1 MSQKPLVIKV
11 NESNIP
17 NGSLGQWADL
27 AERNIQQFIENIQTP
42 VYDAS
47 ADLSAQVSGIP
58 TAYARA
64 DLFKSALLAY
74 GKSKDESNQNLGEY
88 YKALSSEW
96 RGLIACIALDYSRL
110 KMRRVYL
117 RYSDGKDYKD
127 TLNVYEPKGS
137 FGNMLFNSKLLWC
150 DKDEASEDLK
160 GVPFID
166 IIKYDDMVVGATS
179 PESLLFTSCAY
190 KISNTEDRPW
200 VDYTSK
206 RFVDPVPGK
215 VLDKTRT
222 LQLYAYVDY
231 LIEGVNGQSGVRGLQ
246 TYYSALAAGSNGSV
260 AAPNYNTVLGNLE
273 AWREE
278 IKAYAAGKGFKLEE
292 ASVPPVNF
300 FKHPFDI
307 AFNYED
313 KLYGLEGDLASAS
326 IEGGI
331 EFSPKELLLDSKAKI
346 ARLIFKGPDKND
358 YSQYPVNV
366 LVADVKGEPGSKA
379 CFALPLSPKGI
390 KVFGRNIGDL
400 VNHSTA
406 SGSTAISSRLTAE
419 YDPNSETGNLE
430 VTLHIGLRDGRTME
444 MKETYTCGGRI
455 DGKKLIMWPNFIS
468 KQWHRYFM
476 YSELPHNVE
485 HRDYAFQAVP
495 FIGDEL
501 DDLSTIERDGEPLY
515 IAADGRDVDYDF
527 TDKNG
532 NERHVETSLHVVANS
547 AVADNQYK
555 YEIYECNHPF
565 KGVKLRLPNGTDAGF
580 LIVRYT
586 TDQNN
591 QKLARNLLAIQSD
604 RLREAT
610 LGVDFG
616 STNTS
621 IAYLDSRD
629 QKTYGIDFANRRM
642 SLLAAGER
650 ADNDVATEDRLF
662 FFQAEQLLSNSIKS
676 TLTLHDQRRVNG
688 DGNESR
694 DMAKFEKEVKGGF
707 PCFGR
712 NLPISSIDK
721 NSQFVRLM
729 TPKIGVVEQ
738 VYNMKWDDDE
748 RNIAYKEAFLRTL
761 LLSIYAELFARG
773 LYPRKLKWS
782 YPSSMNNSLL
792 MRYDKIWKSLVNVN
806 PLKDVNNHKMLN
818 GESTYGLSISTYGLG
833 TAQDGNAFGAQ
844 AIGGGNS
851 LLGGGGNPL
860 GGGLFNNS
868 LLGGQQPQQQQS
880 FGSNPLLGGTA
891 MNQESQQDGNGE
903 IRFEKDD
910 DTQSISFSPVPLVNE
925 NDFQSMTEASAV
937 ANYLASQRVG
947 VGNDNTLTICF
958 DIGGSTTDISAL
970 CELQQGTTMIKQNSI
985 RFAAQLVSGACGK
998 CGDRF
1003 KDVLLRTC
1011 DEFGLHIEGL
1021 NRGEPRYSDDTAAY
1035 YFEQMVDKLD
1045 ASQLPTFYNNIK
1057 VDCGGLMCVDVY
1069 VTGLI
1074 LYYAGILARKLIKQV
1089 RASKDCRWD
1098 RLPQVYISFAGK
1110 GARIMEW
1117 LGVVNR
1123 DLSNQYYEA
1132 MFIKGLGMADAQQ
1145 LISGIKITFPEHTD
1159 DIKFEVSKGLAM
1171 MNTQL
1176 KKPKDSEP
1184 IEVIGEE
1191 GFFIK
1196 DEQGNRVTLDA
1207 DNKITADMLACL
1219 GKEFGGSSS
1228 AGPRFADFLGLFH
1241 QVAQQYLGTNIRL
1254 EDMKRAVGNM
1264 ELLSF
1269 IRNTPDYLRARQAD
1283 KFDFVAPILI
1293 LEGLEFY
1300 EDFLLKNIKQ

>member
-27 AERNIQQFIENIQTP
+27 AERNIQQFIENIETP
-42 VYDAS
+42 VYDAG

-74 GKSKDESNQNLGEY
+74 GKSKDEANQNLGEY

-110 KMRRVYL
+110 KTRRVYL

-137 FGNMLFNSKLLWC
+137 FGNMLFNSKALWC
-150 DKDEASEDLK
+150 DKDETSEELK

-166 IIKYDDMVVGATS
+166 IIKYDDTVVGATS

-190 KISNTEDRPW
+190 KITNTEDRPW

-206 RFVDPVPGK
+206 RFTDPVPGK
-215 VLDKTRT
+215 ALDKTKT

-231 LIEGVNGQSGVRGLQ
+231 LIEGLDGQAGVRGLQ
-246 TYYSALAAGSNGSV
+246 TYYSALAAGSKGGV

-300 FKHPFDI
+300 FGHPFDV

-313 KLYGLEGDLASAS
+313 KLYGLEGDLASAA
-326 IEGGI
+326 IDGGI

-346 ARLIFKGPDKND
+346 ARLIIKGPDRND
-358 YSQYPVNV
+358 PSQYPVNV
-366 LVADVKGEPGSKA
+366 LVADVKGEPGQKA

-400 VNHSTA
+400 VNHSDA
-406 SGSTAISSRLTAE
+406 SVSTAISSRLTAE
-419 YDPNSETGNLE
+419 YDPNTEAGNLE
-430 VTLHIGLRDGRTME
+430 VTLHIALRDGRTME
-444 MKETYTCGGRI
+444 MKETYTCGGEI

-468 KQWHRYFM
+468 KQWFRYFM

-485 HRDYAFQAVP
+485 HRDYPFQAVP

-501 DDLSTIERDGEPLY
+501 DDLNTIEKDGEPLY
-515 IAADGRDVDYDF
+515 IAADGHDVDYDF

-532 NERHVETSLHVVANS
+532 TQRHVETSLHVVANS
-547 AVADNQYK
+547 AVADNKYK

-580 LIVRYT
+580 LIVKYT
-586 TDQNN
+586 TNQNGS
-591 QKLARNLLAIQSD
+591 KLARNLLAIQSD
-604 RLREAT
+604 RLRDAT

-629 QKTYGIDFANRRM
+629 QKTYGIEFANRRI

-650 ADNDVATEDRLF
+650 ADNDVATEDRLLF
-662 FFQAEQLLSNSIKS
+662 YQAEQLLSNSVKS

-712 NLPISSIDK
+712 NLPINSIDK

-729 TPKIGVVEQ
+729 TPKIGVIEQ

-761 LLSIYAELFARG
+761 LMSVYAELFAKG

-806 PLKDVNNHKMLN
+806 PLKDVNNHQILN
-818 GESTYGLSISTYGLG
+818 DDSYKLEISTYGFDTTQNSNVL
-833 TAQDGNAFGAQ
+833 GAQ
-844 AIGGGNS
+844 TLGGGNS
-851 LLGGGGNPL
+851 LLDG
-860 GGGLFNNS
+860 GGGLFGND
-868 LLGGQQPQQQQS
+868 LLGGGQPQQQQS
-880 FGSNPLLGGTA
+880 FSNNSFLGGA
-891 MNQESQQDGNGE
+891 NLKQETEKDGNGKIE
-903 IRFEKDD
+903 LEKDD
-910 DTQSISFSPVPLVNE
+910 DTQSVSFNPVPLVNE
-925 NDFQSMTEASAV
+925 REFQSMTEASAV

-947 VGNDNTLTICF
+947 VGNNNSLTICF

-985 RFAAQLVSGACGK
+985 RFAAQLVSSACGK

-1021 NRGEPRYSDDTAAY
+1021 NRGESRYSADTAAY

-1045 ASQLPTFYNNIK
+1045 ARQLPTFYNNIK
-1057 VDCGGLMCVDVY
+1057 VDCNELMCVDVY

-1098 RLPQVYISFAGK
+1098 SLPQVYISFAGK

-1117 LGVVNR
+1117 LGVVNQN
-1123 DLSNQYYEA
+1123 LSKQYYEA

-1145 LISGIKITFPEHTD
+1145 FISGIKITFPEHTN

-1171 MNTQL
+1171 MNTAL
-1176 KKPKDSEP
+1176 MKPKDSEP

-1196 DEQGNRVTLDA
+1196 KDEQSGRIALDA

-1219 GKEFGGSSS
+1219 GKEFSGSSS
-1228 AGPRFADFLGLFH
+1228 AGPRFDDFLGLFH
-1241 QVAQQYLGTNIRL
+1241 QVAQQYLGANIRI
-1254 EDMKRAVGNM
+1254 EDMKRAEGGM
-1264 ELLSF
+1264 ELLSY
-1269 IRNTPDYLRARQAD
+1269 IRNTQDYIRARQAD

-1300 EDFLLKNIKQ
+1300 EDFLLKNIEQ

>member
-1 MSQKPLVIKV
+1 MSQKPLVIEVKKD
-11 NESNIP
+11 NIP

-27 AERNIQQFIENIQTP
+27 AERNIQQFIENIETP
-42 VYDAS
+42 VYDAN

-64 DLFKSALLAY
+64 DLFKSALLSY
-74 GKSKDESNQNLGEY
+74 GKSQDESNKNLGEY

-110 KMRRVYL
+110 KTRRVYL
-117 RYSDGKDYKD
+117 RYSDGKDNKD

-137 FGNMLFNSKLLWC
+137 FGNMLFDSKPLWC
-150 DKDEASEDLK
+150 DKDETSDELK

-166 IIKYDDMVVGATS
+166 IIKYDDQVVGATS
-179 PESLLFTSCAY
+179 PMSLLFTACAY
-190 KISNTEDRPW
+190 RVESTANDRPW
-200 VDYTSK
+200 VDYASK
-206 RFVDPVPGK
+206 RFADPVPGK
-215 VLDKTRT
+215 ALDKTKT

-231 LIEGVNGQSGVRGLQ
+231 LIEGLNGQAGVRGLQ
-246 TYYSALAAGSNGSV
+246 AYYSSLGSAG
-260 AAPNYNTVLGNLE
+260 APDYGTVLANLE
-273 AWREE
+273 AWRKD
-278 IKAYAAGKGFKLEE
+278 IQAYAGEKGFKLEE

-313 KLYGLEGDLASAS
+313 KLYGMEGDLSRGFQ
-326 IEGGI
+326 EGGI

-346 ARLIFKGPDKND
+346 ARLIIKGPDRNEP
-358 YSQYPVNV
+358 SLYPVNV
-366 LVADVKGEPGSKA
+366 LAADVKGEPGSKA
-379 CFALPLSPKGI
+379 YFALPLSPKGI
-390 KVFGRNIGDL
+390 KIFGRNIGDL
-400 VNHSTA
+400 VNPSMA
-406 SGSTAISSRLTAE
+406 SSSTAIASRLTAE

-430 VTLHIGLRDGRTME
+430 VTLHLGLREDGKTME
-444 MKETYTCGGRI
+444 MKETYTCGGEI
-455 DGKKLIMWPNFIS
+455 DGKTLIMWPNFIS

-485 HRDYAFQAVP
+485 HRDYPFQAVP

-501 DDLSTIERDGEPLY
+501 DELATIEKDGEPLY

-532 NERHVETSLHVVANS
+532 TQRHVETSLHVVANS
-547 AVADNQYK
+547 AVADNKYK

-580 LIVRYT
+580 LIVKYT

-591 QKLARNLLAIQSD
+591 PKLARNLLGIQSD
-604 RLREAT
+604 RLKEAT

-621 IAYLDSRD
+621 IAYYDHRD
-629 QKTYGIDFANRRM
+629 QKTYGIEFANRRV
-642 SLLAAGER
+642 SLLTAGER
-650 ADNDVATEDRLF
+650 GDNDVATEDRLF
-662 FFQAEQLLSNSIKS
+662 FFQAEQLLSNSVKS

-694 DMAKFEKEVKGGF
+694 NLAKFEKEVKGGF

-712 NLPISSIDK
+712 NLPINSIDK

-761 LLSIYAELFARG
+761 LLNVYAELFVKG
-773 LYPRKLKWS
+773 LYPKRLKWS

-792 MRYDKIWKSLVNVN
+792 MRYDKIWKSLNNVN
-806 PLKDVNNHKMLN
+806 PLKDVNNHRMI
-818 GESTYGLSISTYGLG
+818 GGDEAYSISISTYGFD
-833 TAQDGNAFGAQ
+833 TAQENNGSGAQ
-844 AIGGGNS
+844 TPGGGNS
-851 LLGGGGNPL
+851 LLGGGG
-860 GGGLFNNS
+860 GLFGNS
-868 LLGGQQPQQQQS
+868 LLSGGQQPQQQS
-880 FGSNPLLGGTA
+880 FGSNPLLGGA
-891 MNQESQQDGNGE
+891 FQQQEAKQNGNGKAVL
-903 IRFEKDD
+903 EKDD
-910 DTQSISFSPVPLVNE
+910 DTQSISFDPVPLVNE
-925 NDFQSMTEASAV
+925 RDFQSMTEASAV

-947 VGNDNTLTICF
+947 VGNNNSLTICF

-998 CGDRF
+998 CGDKF

-1021 NRGEPRYSDDTAAY
+1021 NRGEQRYSADTAAY

-1045 ASQLPTFYNNIK
+1045 ARQLPTFYNNIK
-1057 VDCGGLMCVDVY
+1057 VDCNELMCVDVY

-1117 LGVVNR
+1117 LGVVNK

-1176 KKPKDSEP
+1176 MKPKDSEP

-1191 GFFIK
+1191 GFYIR
-1196 DEQGNRVTLDA
+1196 DEQGGRVALDA

-1219 GKEFGGSSS
+1219 GKEFGGTSS
-1228 AGPRFADFLGLFH
+1228 AGPRFNDFLGLYH
-1241 QVAQQYLGTNIRL
+1241 QVAQQYLGLNIRL
-1254 EDMKRAVGNM
+1254 DEMQRAVGGM

-1300 EDFLLKNIKQ
+1300 EDFLLNKIRQ